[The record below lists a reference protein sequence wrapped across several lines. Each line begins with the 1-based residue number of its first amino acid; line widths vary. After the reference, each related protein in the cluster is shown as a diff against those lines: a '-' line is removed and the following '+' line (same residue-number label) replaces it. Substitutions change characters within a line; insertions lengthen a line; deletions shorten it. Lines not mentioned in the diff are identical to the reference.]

1 MVVLFF
7 FFSSRRRHT
16 RCALVTGVQTCA
28 LPISSLKKRLKTLV
42 GDSRL
47 VITWALAAMLLTWG
61 AALLVLQYGY
71 DSAAPAEAASVSPG
85 ERARMETVIRD
96 YLLSHPE
103 IIPEAVKRLQERQ
116 VSDVIEN
123 NREAIETPSEGA
135 WSGAKDGDVVQIGS
149 ASCRGRVGND
159 G

>member
-1 MVVLFF
+1 MLVIRLF

-28 LPISSLKKRLKTLV
+28 LPI
-42 GDSRL
+42 
-47 VITWALAAMLLTWG
+47 
-61 AALLVLQYGY
+61 
-71 DSAAPAEAASVSPG
+71 SPG

-116 VSDVIEN
+116 VSDVIET
-123 NREAIETPSEGA
+123 NREAIETPFEGA
-135 WSGAKDGDVVQIGS
+135 WAGAKDGDVVLVEFFDYACPYCKASVADVKRQIGR
-149 ASCRGRVGND
+149 AHV
-159 G
+159 